1 MDVLAD
7 KYIMGLYQQLEDE
20 VIGDIARRV
29 KKTGRYT
36 ETAELMAKS
45 MVEQGFSADKIRA
58 EVMRVL
64 RADKDYQ
71 MAVAENTKAYKQEV
85 QDIIDKTVAKAK
97 VLGDELVAEA
107 GDMAWNNDLSM
118 WEKHG
123 EDLTKPN
130 SVDNFIKASSAQTVG
145 ALKNLTKTMGFKNT
159 AFGNTGVMNMYQREM
174 DLALIKVTTGAFSY
188 DQAVNDCV
196 HRLAQSGLRSIDYA
210 NGRSYQLDTAVR
222 MSVRTG
228 MSQLS
233 GKITEEN
240 LKESGHDLVI
250 TTQHMG
256 SRPEHAVW
264 QNKVFS
270 YSGKSKKYPD
280 FVKGTGYG
288 TVTGLKRANCT
299 HDFYP
304 YWEGASIIPEDIKEP
319 DPRTIG
325 GKTYTYYEST
335 QKQRQM
341 ERQIRATKREIEAQ
355 SAIGGDTAELR
366 SKLRVKSSEYRQ
378 FSEAAGLK
386 VRDNRLRVESGS
398 SDLKFTKAYQ
408 NAVNMKNA
416 GALSNKTDPF
426 GRKRE
431 KHAISYYEE
440 IRNRRSDY
448 VIKRISKNGGV
459 SEKAAKNI
467 YEHVFVEKHIFA
479 DGTERQFDPD
489 YDMSESFRRIL
500 EGKNIKPHDITML
513 RHENLELNLMKKY
526 NMVYEDAHSLAEQKY
541 NYKKE
546 LDEFLERIGG

>member
-448 VIKRISKNGGV
+448 VIKRISKHGGV